1 MKKLLLSALAVSM
14 FAGASMAAEYK
25 LDPMHSNARFNID
38 HFGTTTNHGGF
49 YNIEGQV
56 SFDPAK
62 KTGAIEVVIP
72 TASLNTGSTD
82 FDNHMKSAD
91 LLNVDKF
98 ANITFKSTEWV
109 FDGNKPTEVKGELT
123 MMGKT
128 NPITL
133 KATKFNCY
141 ENPMFNAEV
150 CGGDFTATID
160 RTQWGVDFLVDM
172 GMTKDVV
179 LQIQVEAVKQ

>member
-1 MKKLLLSALAVSM
+1 MKKLALSALALSM
-14 FAGASMAAEYK
+14 LTGTSMAADYQ

-62 KTGAIEVVIP
+62 KTGSVEVIIP
-72 TASLNTGSTD
+72 VSSLNTGVEA
-82 FDNHMKSAD
+82 FDHHMKSAD
-91 LLNVDKF
+91 LLDIAKF
-98 ANITFKSTEWV
+98 KNITFKSTEWV
-109 FDGNKPTEVKGELT
+109 FDGDQPTEIKGELT

-128 NPITL
+128 NPVTL

-141 ENPMFNAEV
+141 DNPMFKAEV

-160 RTQWGVDFLVDM
+160 RTQWGVDYLVDI

>member
-1 MKKLLLSALAVSM
+1 MKKFVLSALAVSM
-14 FAGASMAAEYK
+14 FVGASMAADYK

-49 YNIEGQV
+49 YGIEGTV
-56 SFDPAK
+56 AFDPANQ
-62 KTGAIEVVIP
+62 TGAVEVIIP
-72 TASLNTGSTD
+72 TASLNTGSKD
-82 FDNHMKSAD
+82 FDDHMKSAD
-91 LLNVDKF
+91 LLDVAKF

-109 FDGNKPTEVKGELT
+109 FNGDKPAEIKGELT

-128 NPITL
+128 NPVTL
-133 KATKFNCY
+133 KATKFSCY
-141 ENPMFNAEV
+141 DNPMFKAEV